1 MHNCWGLCGSYI
13 TLTRGLSKTCI
24 QFHSRLSWY
33 ILQCGL
39 DYLLRFSS
47 TAVTWE
53 APLGHNA
60 LRPPPVGGHAFV
72 KFDKHRAVYFSGRRT
87 SGRTNDVYLF
97 DLDARVSSLLASETS
112 NPTMHSGKY
121 TWSSGI
127 KIFCS
132 GSNYSLGEKITFLPL
147 QYHVIAVPHVGFPL
161 LWEKLPPDPFPF
173 YKTFVVVS
181 LATLHV
187 LSFFLV

>member
-1 MHNCWGLCGSYI
+1 MPDLPFLFGGGSGNETTGTHEKPLENCMCNCWGLCGSDI
-13 TLTRGLSKTCI
+13 TLTSLKT
-24 QFHSRLSWY
+24 F
-33 ILQCGL
+33 LQCGL

-132 GSNYSLGEKITFLPL
+132 GSNYSLGGK
-147 QYHVIAVPHVGFPL
+147 
-161 LWEKLPPDPFPF
+161 K
-173 YKTFVVVS
+173 
-181 LATLHV
+181 
-187 LSFFLV
+187 